1 MIALAVFAVQGC
13 YFDFGG
19 DDNFGCKRGNG
30 DVVLQ
35 RIFVPDFHSIN
46 MSSSGNVFIR
56 QGDFF
61 EVEVEIDE
69 NLVDEIRRTVRNG
82 KWDIEF
88 DRCIKDLTRFD
99 VYVTMPEIRAL
110 AISGSGDITGENEF
124 TGDNLELTISGS
136 GNMDIAFT
144 GNSIDSRIS
153 GSGNMRLVGDIVRL
167 DHEVPGSGDLRA
179 FGLFTEITKIN
190 NSGSG
195 DSEVTVSDLLIAR
208 ISGSGDIYFKGDPET
223 DIIISGSG
231 DVIRID

>member
-1 MIALAVFAVQGC
+1 MALALIAIQGC
-13 YFDFGG
+13 YFDFDN
-19 DDNFGCKRGNG
+19 DDGFGCKRGNG
-30 DVVLQ
+30 NVIVQ
-35 RIFVPDFHSIN
+35 RIFIPDFHSIN
-46 MSSSGNVFIR
+46 MGTSGNVYVR
-56 QGDFF
+56 QGDFI

-88 DRCIKDLTRFD
+88 DRCIKNLTRFD

-110 AISGSGDITGENEF
+110 AISGSGDIIGENDF
-124 TGDNLELTISGS
+124 SGDDMELTISGS
-136 GNMDIAFT
+136 GNMDIAFE
-144 GNSIDSRIS
+144 GNTVDTRIS
-153 GSGNMRLVGDIVRL
+153 GSGNIRLEGEIVRL

-179 FGLFTEITKIN
+179 FNLFTDIAKIT

-208 ISGSGDIYFKGDPET
+208 ISGSGDIYFKGDPDT